1 MKKAK
6 VGRSVN
12 VHPKKSK
19 ESSKRDEKVYQK
31 SGVALNI
38 HTNHSFDEP
47 FSDINMSL
55 NSASNEHGL
64 SSNLSGPCG
73 KVFGRSGGGTTQ
85 TTAAAQ
91 DKIVSSF
98 ADESHQSLLL
108 RQHFAAANQGRVD
121 KGEISELKKK
131 IVERDECIW

>member
-12 VHPKKSK
+12 LHPKKSK
-19 ESSKRDEKVYQK
+19 ESSKRDDKVYQK

-64 SSNLSGPCG
+64 SSNLSGPHR
-73 KVFGRSGGGTTQ
+73 KVFGRSGGGTTTQ

-108 RQHFAAANQGRVD
+108 RQHFAAAN
-121 KGEISELKKK
+121 
-131 IVERDECIW
+131 